1 MRIIVSAGLA
11 AAVLVAS
18 CGPQKREEAPA
29 ATPGPIALPASTG
42 LSLEGRITA
51 TGAEPGWRLDVAPEG
66 LVFSHPGGV
75 VKAAYSAPQ
84 MDEAGAMLSS
94 GKIKARL
101 LVQPCDEASGATAP
115 MRARVDVQGVGTF
128 DGCAYAR
135 WDNGLEALIPA
146 IDACLGATTEPSP
159 VIFAAPLAS
168 GTLVRL
174 RGVED
179 GERYDCVVDPSGLAS
194 ILQSEAPIAPGERDP
209 TFTRAPTDTPPRAC
223 EAVEIKGKDGVLLG
237 WETHGQTC

>member
-1 MRIIVSAGLA
+1 MRSIVIAGLA
-11 AAVLVAS
+11 AALVAS
-18 CGPQKREEAPA
+18 CGPQKREEPP
-29 ATPGPIALPASTG
+29 ATPAPVALPASTG

-51 TGAEPGWRLDVAPEG
+51 TGAEQGWRLDVAPEG
-66 LVFSHPGGV
+66 LVFTHPGGSV
-75 VKAAYSAPQ
+75 QSPYSAPA
-84 MDEAGAMLSS
+84 MDEAGALLTSAR
-94 GKIKARL
+94 IKARF
-101 LVQPCDEASGATAP
+101 LVQPCAEASGATAP
-115 MRARVDVQGVGTF
+115 MRVRVEVQGMGTF

-135 WDNGLEALIPA
+135 WDNNLESLIPA

-179 GERYDCVVDPSGLAS
+179 GERYDCVVDPAGLAS

>member
-1 MRIIVSAGLA
+1 MRSIVIAGVLA
-11 AAVLVAS
+11 VVLAS
-18 CGPQKREEAPA
+18 CGQPKRDEAPA
-29 ATPGPIALPASTG
+29 TPAPVALPASTG

-51 TGAEPGWRLDVAPEG
+51 SGAEPGWRLDVAPEG
-66 LVFSHPGGV
+66 LVFTHPGGT
-75 VKAAYSAPQ
+75 VKAPYIAPA
-84 MDEAGAMLSS
+84 MDEAGALLTS
-94 GKIKARL
+94 GKIRARF
-101 LVQPCDEASGATAP
+101 LVQPCDDAGSGATTP
-115 MRARVDVQGVGTF
+115 MRVRVDVQGVGAF

-135 WDNGLEALIPA
+135 WDNGLESLIPA

-179 GERYDCVVDPSGLAS
+179 GERYDCVVDPAGLAS

-223 EAVEIKGKDGVLLG
+223 EAIEIKGKDGVLLG
-237 WETHGQTC
+237 WETHGQAC